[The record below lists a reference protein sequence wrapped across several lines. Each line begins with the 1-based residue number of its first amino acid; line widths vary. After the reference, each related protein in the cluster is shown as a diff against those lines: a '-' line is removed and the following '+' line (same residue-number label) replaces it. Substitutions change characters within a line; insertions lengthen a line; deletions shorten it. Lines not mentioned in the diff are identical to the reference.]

1 MNYDKLMQVELNNFK
16 VKQKLLLH
24 SCCGP
29 CSTSVIKQ
37 LIKYFDITV
46 YFYNPNIEPKE
57 EYEKRKNT
65 QKELITKL
73 NKNHNINFIEG
84 DYENDLYHQTIR
96 GLEQEK
102 EGGARCNKCFY
113 LRLDKTAKYAKEN
126 NYDYFA
132 TTLSV
137 SPHKNSKLINEL
149 GTKLSKIYYVK
160 YLVSDFKKRDGYKNS
175 VLLSKEYKLYRQEY
189 CGCIYSSSTTIT
201 KS

>member
-1 MNYDKLMQVELNNFK
+1 MNYDKLMQEKLNNFN

-46 YFYNPNIEPKE
+46 YFYNPNVEPKE

-73 NKNHNINFIEG
+73 NKKYNINFIEG
-84 DYENDLYHQTIR
+84 DYENNLYHQTIK
-96 GLEQEK
+96 GLESDL
-102 EGGARCNKCFY
+102 EGGQRCSKCFY
-113 LRLDKTAKYAKEN
+113 LRLEKSAKYAKEKTS
-126 NYDYFA
+126 DYFA

-137 SPHKNSKLINEL
+137 SPYKNSKLINEI
-149 GTKLSKIYYVK
+149 GTKLSNIYNVK
-160 YLVSDFKKRDGYKNS
+160 YLLSDFKKREGYKNS
-175 VLLSKEYKLYRQEY
+175 ILLSKEYKLYRQDY
-189 CGCIYSSSTTIT
+189 CGCIYSKNNTI
-201 KS
+201 